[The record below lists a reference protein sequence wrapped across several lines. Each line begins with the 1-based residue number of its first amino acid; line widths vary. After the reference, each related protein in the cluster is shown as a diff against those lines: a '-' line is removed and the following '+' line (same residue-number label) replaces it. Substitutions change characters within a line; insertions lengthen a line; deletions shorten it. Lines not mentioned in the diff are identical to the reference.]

1 MTIKSLREL
10 HIFCTVVEAK
20 SFVTAARA
28 LGTSPSSVT
37 RALQGLEQEL
47 GVVLLRRSHKDF
59 SLTLAGESY
68 YEHARQILDL
78 EQDAENKLMALTTTP
93 RGWIRLS
100 APEILSTRV
109 LPPALARLAGEHP
122 DLRFDVL
129 HSDATLDPVEKK
141 LDLAIRGGFL
151 HDSDLIA
158 YPLWRY
164 RRHLYASPDY
174 LARRG
179 VPASPAALAGHSILM
194 HTSPRILKDWHF
206 VAGGD
211 TLSLTIRPTHRFS
224 DGNSLLAAAE
234 AGLGIAR
241 LADWLCVESCRAG
254 RLHRVC
260 ADWRVVSARGEDPV
274 MHAVSAHRSLTRNVQ
289 LLLAALREHAPD
301 ND

>member
-10 HIFCTVVEAK
+10 EIFCSLIEAK
-20 SFVTAARA
+20 SFVAAARA

-37 RALQGLEQEL
+37 RALQALEQQL

-78 EQDAENKLMALTTTP
+78 EYEAEEKLVALTSTP

-100 APEILSTRV
+100 APETLSTRI
-109 LPPALARLAGEHP
+109 LPQALAQLAANHP
-122 DLRFDVL
+122 DLHFDVL

-164 RRHLYASPDY
+164 RRHMYASPAY
-174 LARRG
+174 LERHA
-179 VPASPAALAGHSILM
+179 PPISPSGLATHAILM

-206 VAGGD
+206 IAQD
-211 TLSLTIRPTHRFS
+211 ARTSLTIRPTHRF
-224 DGNSLLAAAE
+224 NSGGGLLAAAE

-241 LADWLCVESCRAG
+241 LADWLAAEACRAG
-254 RLHRVC
+254 RLQRVC
-260 ADWRVVSARGEDPV
+260 PDWRVVSSRGEDPV
-274 MHAVSAHRSLTRNVQ
+274 MHAVSAHRSLTRNVE
-289 LLLAALREHAPD
+289 LLLEALRMQAPAQD
-301 ND
+301 